1 MEAQAKFSKV
11 IANSDRKRSE
21 WAAQL
26 GIGRAYLWM
35 LLEAK
40 KLPSL
45 ELATKI
51 EVETEG
57 QVLAGEWVCREPSN
71 FNSGVVTGNL
81 NDGQGDEACT

>member
-35 LLEAK
+35 L
-40 KLPSL
+40 L